1 MINCVKIIDQVRSET
16 AALQLA
22 IVSNN
27 TDEVHR
33 LDQIISNLIE
43 NVVVYETEIREENQA
58 IKRFLMDYLLP
69 EDDRSQFQ
77 QQVVDKILS
86 L

>member
-1 MINCVKIIDQVRSET
+1 MKIIDQVRSET